1 MGAWPPFFAIK
12 FISLINSFIALL
24 GVAIM
29 AREFARTD
37 RVAQEIQ
44 KEIAMII
51 QREVKDPRLGM
62 VTVNAVEI
70 TRDLAYAKIFVTFF
84 TLEGQNV
91 DVSIEVLN
99 EAASYIRT
107 LLAKRIKARI
117 MPELRFIYDSS
128 MVEGVRMGN
137 LVDKAVAQDVK
148 NHEGEISETETDA
161 DEKPESE

>member
-1 MGAWPPFFAIK
+1 
-12 FISLINSFIALL
+12 
-24 GVAIM
+24 M

-107 LLAKRIKARI
+107 LLAKRINARI

-137 LVDKAVAQDVK
+137 LVDKAVAEDVK
-148 NHEGEISETETDA
+148 NHEGEI
-161 DEKPESE
+161 DEAPAPESE

>member
-1 MGAWPPFFAIK
+1 
-12 FISLINSFIALL
+12 
-24 GVAIM
+24 M

-62 VTVNAVEI
+62 VTVNAVDI

-91 DVSIEVLN
+91 DVSIDVLN
-99 EAASYIRT
+99 EASSYIRT
-107 LLAKRIKARI
+107 LLAKRINARI

-137 LVDKAVAQDVK
+137 LVDKAVAEDVK
-148 NHEGEISETETDA
+148 NHEGEI
-161 DEKPESE
+161 DEAPAPESE

>member
-1 MGAWPPFFAIK
+1 
-12 FISLINSFIALL
+12 
-24 GVAIM
+24 M
-29 AREFARTD
+29 AREIARTD

-91 DVSIEVLN
+91 DHSLEVLN
-99 EAASYIRT
+99 EAARYIRT

-137 LVDKAVAQDVK
+137 LVDQAVAQDMK
-148 NHEGEISETETDA
+148 NHEGDLSETDV
-161 DEKPESE
+161 DEAPESE

>member
-1 MGAWPPFFAIK
+1 
-12 FISLINSFIALL
+12 
-24 GVAIM
+24 M

-37 RVAQEIQ
+37 RVGQEIQ

-91 DVSIEVLN
+91 DESIKILN
-99 EAASYIRT
+99 EASSYIRT

-117 MPELRFIYDSS
+117 MPELRFVYDKS

-137 LVDKAVAQDVK
+137 LVDKAIAEDEK
-148 NHEGEISETETDA
+148 NHESDVDVDVEPGAE
-161 DEKPESE
+161 

>member
-1 MGAWPPFFAIK
+1 
-12 FISLINSFIALL
+12 
-24 GVAIM
+24 M

-91 DVSIEVLN
+91 DVSIDVLN
-99 EAASYIRT
+99 EASSYIRT
-107 LLAKRIKARI
+107 LLAKRINARI

-137 LVDKAVAQDVK
+137 LVDKAVAEDMK
-148 NHEGEISETETDA
+148 NHEGEI
-161 DEKPESE
+161 DEAPAPESE

>member
-1 MGAWPPFFAIK
+1 
-12 FISLINSFIALL
+12 
-24 GVAIM
+24 M

-91 DVSIEVLN
+91 DVSIDVLN
-99 EAASYIRT
+99 EASSYIRT
-107 LLAKRIKARI
+107 LLAKRINARI

-137 LVDKAVAQDVK
+137 LVDKAVAEDVK
-148 NHEGEISETETDA
+148 NHEGEI
-161 DEKPESE
+161 DEAPVPESE

>member
-1 MGAWPPFFAIK
+1 
-12 FISLINSFIALL
+12 
-24 GVAIM
+24 M

-107 LLAKRIKARI
+107 L
-117 MPELRFIYDSS
+117 
-128 MVEGVRMGN
+128 
-137 LVDKAVAQDVK
+137 
-148 NHEGEISETETDA
+148 
-161 DEKPESE
+161 

>member
-1 MGAWPPFFAIK
+1 
-12 FISLINSFIALL
+12 
-24 GVAIM
+24 M

-107 LLAKRIKARI
+107 LLAKRINARI

-137 LVDKAVAQDVK
+137 LVDKAVAEDVK
-148 NHEGEISETETDA
+148 NHEGEI
-161 DEKPESE
+161 DESPAPESE